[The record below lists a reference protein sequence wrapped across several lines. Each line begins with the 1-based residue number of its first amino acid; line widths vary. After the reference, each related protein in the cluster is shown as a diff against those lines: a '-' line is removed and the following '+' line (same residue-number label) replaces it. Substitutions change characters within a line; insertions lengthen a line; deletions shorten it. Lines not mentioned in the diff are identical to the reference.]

1 MRNFVIAAIC
11 ALILA
16 ACDKHDP
23 ILPGVRTPI
32 FGGASV
38 EVQNRVI
45 TDVPETVV
53 VTDNVDCKY
62 TQDSENII
70 WDGSRKIFSGFAT
83 PNSVSCNQQPVCSG
97 SYLYAGLTT
106 GELIKIKPSN
116 RQIVWI
122 ADIYRASNLTG
133 GASMVDIV
141 APIVPYGKYVY
152 AGGLGDAFCKVS
164 ASTGIKSWCLDISVA
179 VPFIIAGNY
188 AFVVSADNNLYAV
201 SIVSGSIFWRAS
213 VDKQVAPDYADGI
226 VVVGKQR
233 FDVRDGSLLD

>member
-11 ALILA
+11 ALTLA

-141 APIVPYGKYVY
+141 APLVVY
-152 AGGLGDAFCKVS
+152 KNSVFAGGLGNAFCKINANS
-164 ASTGIKSWCLDISVA
+164 GAKQWCLGISVPVA
-179 VPFIIAGNY
+179 FTIAGDY
-188 AFVVSADNNLYAV
+188 AFVVSSDNNLYAV
-201 SIVSGSIFWRAS
+201 SVNNGDVFWRTQI
-213 VDKQVAPDYADGI
+213 DKQVAPRYEKGI
-226 VVVGKQR
+226 IFVGKQQINAEN
-233 FDVRDGSLLD
+233 GKKLK